1 MCAKV
6 LGREAWLQG
15 MRAGGQKQGQV
26 DKLPPPSGP
35 AIGALGVSLVLWNA
49 ARCYFPWRSG
59 AMCVCLECS
68 LLGKRD
74 LLQFQPWRVCRK
86 GAGGDVFGG

>member
-35 AIGALGVSLVLWNA
+35 ARGALGVSLECSQVLLPLEEWSN
-49 ARCYFPWRSG
+49 
-59 AMCVCLECS
+59 VCL
-68 LLGKRD
+68 
-74 LLQFQPWRVCRK
+74 P
-86 GAGGDVFGG
+86 